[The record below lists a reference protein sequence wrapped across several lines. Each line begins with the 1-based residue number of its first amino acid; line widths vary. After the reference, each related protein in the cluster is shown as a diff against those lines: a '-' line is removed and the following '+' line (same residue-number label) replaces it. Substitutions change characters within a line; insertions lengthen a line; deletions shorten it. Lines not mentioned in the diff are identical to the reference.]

1 MATLKDRSPRQDLM
15 LLYLCV
21 ALSRS
26 GEPLKLQELGPETT
40 AAITAA
46 ARRRVQDRG
55 LQVCGVCVCV
65 CVRARAARVYKHVTG
80 P

>member
-1 MATLKDRSPRQDLM
+1 MAILKGRSQRQDLM

-26 GEPLKLQELGPETT
+26 AEPLQLRTLGADTT

-46 ARRRVQDRG
+46 ARMLVQDKG
-55 LQVCGVCVCV
+55 LQVCVCV
-65 CVRARAARVYKHVTG
+65 CVCVFACVCVCASVRVTG
-80 P
+80 S